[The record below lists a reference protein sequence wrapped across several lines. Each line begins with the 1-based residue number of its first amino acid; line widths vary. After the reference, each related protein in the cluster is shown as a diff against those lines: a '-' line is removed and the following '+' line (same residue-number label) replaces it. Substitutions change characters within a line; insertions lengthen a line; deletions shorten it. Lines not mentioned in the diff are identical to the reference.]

1 MPSIVLASTSRFRR
15 EILSRLGLPFE
26 AIAPIC
32 DETPLA
38 NESALDTAI
47 RLARIKAHSLVE
59 THPEAVIIGSDQVAL
74 LDGQQLGKP
83 LTREIARHMLTAM
96 RGKTL
101 HFHTALCVVNA
112 ATNTYQEMCDI
123 TTVTMRH
130 YSDTQIDRYLE
141 REPDAL
147 HCAGSCKSEGLGGA
161 MIESIQS
168 NDPNAL
174 IGLPLFALITLLQQ
188 EGIEI
193 L

>member
-26 AIAPIC
+26 AIAPVC

-47 RLARIKAHSLVE
+47 RLARIKAHSLTQ

-83 LTREIARHMLTAM
+83 LTREIARQMLTAM

-112 ATNTYQEMCDI
+112 AKKTYQEMCDI
-123 TTVTMRH
+123 TTVTMRN
-130 YSDTQIDRYLE
+130 YSDTQIEHYLE